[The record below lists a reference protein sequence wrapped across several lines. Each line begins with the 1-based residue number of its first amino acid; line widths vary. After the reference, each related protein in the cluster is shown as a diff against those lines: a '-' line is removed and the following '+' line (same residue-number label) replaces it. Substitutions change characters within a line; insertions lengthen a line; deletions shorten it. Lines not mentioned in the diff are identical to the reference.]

1 MHMNR
6 RHFLSRGAAALAA
19 TAALPASTAL
29 AAAPA
34 AVNDKAGD
42 KIVKTPDEWRKTLT
56 AEQFYI
62 LREEGTERPFT
73 SPLNKEKRQG
83 TFVCA
88 GCELPLFK
96 SDTKFESGTGWPSF
110 WAPIPGALA
119 TKVDYKLVYPRT
131 EYHCRRCEGHQG
143 HVFPDGPQPTGQR
156 YCNNGIALK
165 FIPA

>member
-1 MHMNR
+1 MNR
-6 RHFLSRGAAALAA
+6 RLFLSRSAAALAA
-19 TAALPASTAL
+19 GAALEGFAATPPGTA
-29 AAAPA
+29 
-34 AVNDKAGD
+34 DKV
-42 KIVKTPDEWRKTLT
+42 VKTPEEWRKILT
-56 AEQFYI
+56 APQFQV
-62 LREEGTERPFT
+62 LREEGTERAFS
-73 SPLNKEKRQG
+73 SPLDREKRKG

-96 SDTKFESGTGWPSF
+96 SDTKYDSGTGWPSF
-110 WAPIPGALA
+110 WAPIPGAVA

-143 HVFPDGPQPTGQR
+143 HVFSDGPAPTGQR